1 MEREGNGATGS
12 LVIMSVF
19 APGLSRLYS
28 LSLAH
33 NLLSHLAA
41 SWLAPCPHLATLH
54 LGHNRLTSLAADMFS
69 LSPNLGSLNL
79 GHNNLTAWPP
89 VSGQ

>member
-1 MEREGNGATGS
+1 MWVLA
-12 LVIMSVF
+12 
-19 APGLSRLYS
+19 AGLSRLYS
-28 LSLAH
+28 LHLGH

-54 LGHNRLTSLAADMFS
+54 LAHNRLTSLAADMFS
-69 LSPNLGSLNL
+69 LSRNLGSLNL

-89 VSGQ
+89 VSGQLSVG